1 MLNIFISI
9 IPIFML
15 IVTGYIIKLYFIKD
29 TDFWDKIE
37 HLVYNFLLPILLVKS
52 IINAK
57 LYSVNILDYIIVLLL
72 PTLLV
77 AIILVTLKKYT
88 KFKNRDFTSI
98 FQGSIRY
105 NSYVLL
111 SVLLILLPNNGML
124 YFGIITIVMIITT
137 NLLSVFILSIYSEGK
152 YDIDWKKVIK
162 KIIYNPLIFSSVIGL
177 LLNLVGFK
185 LPNILQTYFTYI
197 SSAALTL
204 SLLAVGAGLKLNT
217 INTDKVYI
225 FIPVVIKLLILP
237 LLYYFAVSMIYLD
250 NSSKISILIYASV
263 PTAGNAYILAKQMGG
278 NHSLMASIVTFTM
291 LISIITIPLV
301 LYISS

>member
-37 HLVYNFLLPILLVKS
+37 HLVYYFLLPILLVKS

-57 LYSVNILDYIIVLLL
+57 LDSVNILDYIIVLLL

-217 INTDKVYI
+217 VNSDKVYI